1 MAPTVDNASIAEH
14 TVSPPAA
21 PVNTPQQAPVQ
32 PTPAGA
38 TAGLSV
44 YRRLLPFLKPH
55 TWRLVG
61 AMLTNIAAALL
72 DAFSV
77 ALLIPFLNTLFDRPA
92 LDIKAGWVSGLL
104 HATVGQ
110 LMVADDK
117 MLSLRNVILVVMVV
131 VIAKNLLVWF
141 SGQLGAELQE
151 YVTRDLRNSVYRH
164 MARLPLTY
172 FTRTKSGQI
181 ISRVLNDTFE
191 TRLVL
196 TQIVTQ
202 SLQAVALIGA
212 TIAFLFDI
220 SWQLTVI
227 SLGVVPILSL
237 VLQPLLR
244 KLRRGNRRRGNQHGE
259 MASVLQETVS
269 GIRLVK
275 SFGAEAFEE
284 QRFTRASDTYASTTV
299 RLTKLSFLAPPV
311 TEVIGM
317 LIAVTVLWVGARQ
330 VLLQHS
336 LTGADLITF
345 LVFVLRLL
353 QPLKQLTAVR
363 ATAQSSLASAERLF
377 DILDTPSEQERDG
390 GTVRM
395 DAFQSGVSFENVS
408 FAYERTG
415 THHEVSVLEDVSFQA
430 RRGDVVALVGA
441 SGAGK
446 TTLVDLIPR
455 FYEPTSGRISVDGVD
470 TRTVTLD
477 SLRALIGVVSQD
489 TVLFHDTVRNNLAY
503 GSGDRY
509 SDAEIEAAARAAN
522 AHAFIEALPDGYAT
536 MLGERGTRL
545 SGGQRQRIA
554 IARALLLDPPILILD
569 EATSALDTESERL
582 VQAAIDR
589 LLEGRTVFV
598 IAHRL
603 STVRNAS
610 QILVLDRGRIVERG
624 THDELRERH
633 GVYSRLYDMQFRG
646 SAQSDPTGNM
656 TPVPSFS

>member
-1 MAPTVDNASIAEH
+1 ME
-14 TVSPPAA
+14 
-21 PVNTPQQAPVQ
+21 
-32 PTPAGA
+32 AGA
-38 TAGLSV
+38 ANQGAGISI

-55 TWRLVG
+55 AWRMVG
-61 AMLTNIAAALL
+61 AMVTNIGAALL

-77 ALLIPFLNTLFDRPA
+77 ALLVPFLNTLFDRPP
-92 LDIKAGWVSGLL
+92 LEIKAGWVSGLL

-110 LMVADDK
+110 LMVSGDK
-117 MLSLRNVILVVMVV
+117 MTSLRNVIFVVMAV
-131 VIAKNLLVWF
+131 VIAKNFLVWI

-151 YVTRDLRNSVYRH
+151 FVTRDLRNSVYKH
-164 MARLPLTY
+164 LARLPLTY
-172 FTRTKSGQI
+172 FTKTKSGQI

-202 SLQAVALIGA
+202 SLQAAALVGA

-220 SWQLTVI
+220 SWQLTVMA
-227 SLGVVPILSL
+227 LGIVPILSL

-275 SFGAEAFEE
+275 SFSTEEFEE
-284 QRFTRASDTYASTTV
+284 QRFTAASDTYARTTV
-299 RLTKLSFLAPPV
+299 HLTQLSFLAPPV

-317 LIAVTVLWVGARQ
+317 LIAVTLLWFGAQQ
-330 VLLQHS
+330 VLVDKS
-336 LTGADLITF
+336 LSGADLITF

-377 DILDTPSEQERDG
+377 DILDTPSEQERDD
-390 GTVRM
+390 GTVRVETFVRDVRFDNIGFM
-395 DAFQSGVSFENVS
+395 
-408 FAYERTG
+408 YEG
-415 THHEVSVLEDVSFQA
+415 AGGHHEAPVLENISFRA
-430 RRGDVVALVGA
+430 IRGDVVALVGP

-455 FYEPTSGRISVDGVD
+455 FYEPTSGSITIDGVD
-470 TRTVTLD
+470 TRAMTLT
-477 SLRALIGVVSQD
+477 SLRSLIGIVSQD

-503 GSGDRY
+503 GSAQMY
-509 SDAEIEAAARAAN
+509 NDAEIEAAARAAN
-522 AHAFIEALPDGYAT
+522 AHGFIEALPDGYAT

-603 STVRNAS
+603 STVQHAT
-610 QILVLDRGRIVERG
+610 QILMLENGRIVERG
-624 THDELRERH
+624 THDELRALH
-633 GVYSRLYDMQFRG
+633 GAYARLYDMQFR
-646 SAQSDPTGNM
+646 SSTRPEAVRDV
-656 TPVPSFS
+656 TPVPSFG